1 MSYCCGIRMKTDLFF
16 GLLHDAIHIQ
26 KMNARAVLLVILHQ
40 VISYI
45 GRLIENGSFHS
56 LLSALIRCHSS
67 NPHLLLRGSFEPGW
81 KWVHSSILNL
91 LLQLRR

>member
-1 MSYCCGIRMKTDLFF
+1 MKTDLFF
-16 GLLHDAIHIQ
+16 GLLHDAVHIQ
-26 KMNARAVLLVILHQ
+26 QMNARAVLLVILHQ

-45 GRLIENGSFHS
+45 RCLIENGSFHR
-56 LLSALIRCHSS
+56 LLSALTGCHSS

-81 KWVHSSILNL
+81 KWGHSSVLIL